1 MKKLKKLYSILDKLT
16 GNIVNDFGLLEK
28 HKKFLLQLSR
38 EENFFEYLAD
48 YKNDQKLLYFLY
60 CIKMFPQN
68 HDCFDTAIF
77 NSLKIKKNG
86 NNILHLLAQKNNGCV
101 LVLTMIELYD
111 MVSKEEIADEILY
124 THNLEEK
131 TCLQVLFDNIE
142 SNDKTDSTK
151 LIDLLIYLINH
162 NYENILDYK
171 ELLEDTNILERIDSI
186 DKSILSQEKKEYIR
200 IKFNDK
206 QFGDFLKQLTDNK
219 EENVNLINKSYGDVN
234 FKDKNG
240 SILHRCAQQYNSYQQ
255 IVDEE
260 FSIYFKRLLDAGV
273 DPNIINRNGENF
285 IEKINFKNFQKN
297 DFIYFLMEE
306 SIKYGYD
313 CNSHDSARILINH
326 LGFLR
331 TSYRPFNLYKLLCD
345 NGYDTYLYGPPR
357 NLLVSY
363 NPGSDD
369 KTAYKSFLELYDIQY
384 FLDYLIYSLGQN
396 NIKVEKDFKVKFKNI
411 RGEIMYLTSILVG
424 AFEIKKTEELAE
436 MIMEELIKNRKNSVN
451 NISEEISVIELIN
464 AFKTL
469 FLQVENIFNEMHDE
483 CYKKLS
489 I

>member
-16 GNIVNDFGLLEK
+16 GNIVHDFGLLEK

-68 HDCFDTAIF
+68 HGYFDTAIF

-111 MVSKEEIADEILY
+111 IVSHDEIADEILY
-124 THNLEEK
+124 NHNFEKK

-142 SNDKTDSTK
+142 SNNKTDSTK

-162 NYENILDYK
+162 NYANIIDYK
-171 ELLEDTNILERIDSI
+171 GILEEPNILERIDSI

-273 DPNIINRNGENF
+273 DPNIINSNGKKF
-285 IEKINFKNFQKN
+285 IEKVNSKNFEKC

-313 CNSHDSARILINH
+313 CNLHDSERILINH
-326 LGFLR
+326 LGFFR
-331 TSYRPFNLYKLLCD
+331 TSQKSFNLYKLLCD
-345 NGYDTYLYGPPR
+345 NGYDTYLYGPSR
-357 NLLVSY
+357 SLLVSH

-369 KTAYKSFLELYDIQY
+369 KTAYENFLQLYDIQY

-396 NIKVEKDFKVKFKNI
+396 NIKIEKDFKVKFKNI
-411 RGEIMYLTSILVG
+411 REEIMYLTKILSG

-451 NISEEISVIELIN
+451 NITEEISIIELIN

-469 FLQVENIFNEMHDE
+469 FLQVENIFNEMHDG